1 MKEIDFLEEELP
13 KYIHEVKSKNQENA
27 KAFAFSSFM
36 QRCFGIES
44 QELDFEKSIKTKVM
58 QMRGRMDAVFG
69 NIIFEFKKDLLS
81 AEETAKEE
89 LHKYFQSYLE
99 RSETNFLGIAND
111 GIHFKV
117 FYPIIEENKVV
128 GVEEKDSINLE
139 KSSAQ
144 KVFLCFDSYLFST
157 EKITPTSADIKRRF

>member
-1 MKEIDFLEEELP
+1 LKEIDFLEEELP

-144 KVFLCFDSYLFST
+144 KV
-157 EKITPTSADIKRRF
+157 